1 MDPNDCTMYAK
12 RSLCFQRMND
22 KGSAMADAK
31 AYRDMRQDLPEPC
44 SEEEG
49 AALKLVEVRCVVL
62 CCVVV
67 LLCCCAVLYC
77 VVVGWRRAD
86 TKKRRDGGGY
96 K

>member
-1 MDPNDCTMYAK
+1 MYAK

-62 CCVVV
+62 CCAVCITLFDVHSFTLV
-67 LLCCCAVLYC
+67 LLFLFSKTHSTDSV
-77 VVVGWRRAD
+77 
-86 TKKRRDGGGY
+86 
-96 K
+96 